1 VHALPPVD
9 TPVVDTDSFW
19 DKWNVKRMIRQS
31 AAAALV
37 NASDAISASHP
48 VFNIMSPPTRA
59 MPGCRRS
66 GPRRI
71 PQVTQPAVAFKPLTP

>member
-1 VHALPPVD
+1 MKL
-9 TPVVDTDSFW
+9 
-19 DKWNVKRMIRQS
+19 MIRHS

-37 NASDAISASHP
+37 IAIDAISANHLA
-48 VFNIMSPPTRA
+48 FNVMSPPTRA

-71 PQVTQPAVAFKPLTP
+71 PQVTQPAVAFKPL